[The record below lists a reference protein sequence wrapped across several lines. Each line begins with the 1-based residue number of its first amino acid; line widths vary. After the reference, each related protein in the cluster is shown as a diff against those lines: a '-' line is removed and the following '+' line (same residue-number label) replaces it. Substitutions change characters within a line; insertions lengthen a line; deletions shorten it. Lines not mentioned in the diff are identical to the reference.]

1 MTKLILICKDH
12 GEFETSPNEHLSSVY
27 GGCRDCYNNRPN
39 IFKMENYEKMAT
51 DGANLYILKME
62 KEGESFWKIGI
73 SKDVSKRI
81 KQLSR
86 SEYDVKEGYY
96 FFHKDSGLIY
106 LIEKDLHEYYKDC
119 KYVPLS
125 KFKGSGECFDYV
137 DIEHVKNYVYTLF
150 KIVESNGE

>member
-1 MTKLILICKDH
+1 MKLLKSLIRNSELNIL
-12 GEFETSPNEHLSSVY
+12 
-27 GGCRDCYNNRPN
+27 
-39 IFKMENYEKMAT
+39 
-51 DGANLYILKME
+51 
-62 KEGESFWKIGI
+62 
-73 SKDVSKRI
+73 
-81 KQLSR
+81 
-86 SEYDVKEGYY
+86 
-96 FFHKDSGLIY
+96 GLIY